1 MFLIGCHL
9 SISEGF
15 VKTLENAIS
24 IGANT
29 FQYFSRNPQGGK
41 ARPWNQDEFNNF
53 LNLSKKVGVNQIL
66 THAPYTLNLA
76 SEKDSVREFAVLCFK
91 DDINRLENFP
101 NALYNFHPGS
111 CGKQSKEE
119 GIDKIVDILNQIMFK
134 DMKTTILLE
143 TMSGKGSE
151 IGSTFNE
158 LKEIIDRVDYKDK
171 IGVTMDTCHLYAAGY
186 DIVNDLDGVLN
197 EFDRLIGLERLKA
210 IHLNDSKEPF
220 NSKKD
225 RHEKIGL
232 GVIGAEAIIRIINH
246 PKLKNIPFY
255 LETPNL
261 LSGYKDEIEFL
272 KSKREI

>member
-1 MFLIGCHL
+1 
-9 SISEGF
+9 
-15 VKTLENAIS
+15 
-24 IGANT
+24 
-29 FQYFSRNPQGGK
+29 
-41 ARPWNQDEFNNF
+41 
-53 LNLSKKVGVNQIL
+53 
-66 THAPYTLNLA
+66 
-76 SEKDSVREFAVLCFK
+76 
-91 DDINRLENFP
+91 
-101 NALYNFHPGS
+101 
-111 CGKQSKEE
+111 
-119 GIDKIVDILNQIMFK
+119 
-134 DMKTTILLE
+134 
-143 TMSGKGSE
+143 MSGKGSE

>member
-1 MFLIGCHL
+1 
-9 SISEGF
+9 
-15 VKTLENAIS
+15 
-24 IGANT
+24 
-29 FQYFSRNPQGGK
+29 
-41 ARPWNQDEFNNF
+41 
-53 LNLSKKVGVNQIL
+53 
-66 THAPYTLNLA
+66 
-76 SEKDSVREFAVLCFK
+76 
-91 DDINRLENFP
+91 
-101 NALYNFHPGS
+101 
-111 CGKQSKEE
+111 
-119 GIDKIVDILNQIMFK
+119 
-134 DMKTTILLE
+134 
-143 TMSGKGSE
+143 
-151 IGSTFNE
+151 
-158 LKEIIDRVDYKDK
+158 
-171 IGVTMDTCHLYAAGY
+171 MDTCHLYAAGY

-246 PKLKNIPFY
+246 QKLKNIPFY